1 MSGAVDPTFD
11 LVETFNIVLWFLPLP
26 FLGLALSDRGRRWW
40 PGWTMVATMF
50 LLVSL
55 EVSSQ
60 IAGRWLGD
68 LDRFHPIWRFLGG
81 AILLVVLSEG
91 SSRTGWGT
99 RGSRVQIRRFLG
111 MSLLPAGVLSA
122 LLLGRVSP
130 AMSTLPAWVCL
141 AAFETFAIM
150 TAPVRWVRWM
160 RIVAASLLA
169 VSLLREPF
177 WLPFSVLITLLT
189 ATQALSHIRQDNR
202 LRLLRAREAL
212 QPKAIQDLLAQTTG
226 PRLSRDDESL
236 PVDRLDALLGFAMQ
250 STGSV
255 GGAIFLYIE
264 TPVSGVGTLSRRLEC
279 VVAKG
284 SLRDCLH
291 SNDASLGAQALVSFL
306 PSTMTSKVLRASE
319 PTIAYALS
327 ALKAPKLAA
336 APLRSQ
342 GRPLGLVV
350 LSPPTSRDDF
360 SPSDLHIL
368 DFLSQQAVFSLNYE
382 AVYHKLMEDSRLARE
397 FEIAAR
403 IQTSLLPREMP
414 KVPGLALS
422 AKVIPAREVGGDY
435 YDLLPLPDDKLAVVI
450 GDVSGK
456 GLPAGMIMLIVR
468 TTIHLLVDADPQ
480 GNPAQLLRSLEEKL
494 APQLDALTFM
504 TFLALRWSAR
514 DRILTWSGA
523 GHEHILWRS
532 ALDGK
537 IHRIKTG
544 GLALGLQR
552 DHFLPREERKLMLSE
567 GDVILLYTDGVIE
580 CRGPDGTAWGLARLE
595 ESMERHHSQTPEELL
610 EGILSDLDRFRQ
622 NILPS
627 DDRTLLVMKAS

>member
-1 MSGAVDPTFD
+1 MTAAVDPSFD
-11 LVETFNIVLWFLPLP
+11 LIETFNIVLWFLPLP

-40 PGWTMVATMF
+40 PGWTLVGMLF
-50 LLVSL
+50 LLVAL
-55 EVSSQ
+55 EVISQ
-60 IAGRWLGD
+60 VGGRLVGV
-68 LDRFHPIWRFLGG
+68 LEPLHPMWRFIGG
-81 AILLVVLSEG
+81 SVLLVVLSEG

-99 RGSRVQIRRFLG
+99 RGPRVQARRFLG
-111 MSLLPAGVLSA
+111 ICLLPAGVLCA
-122 LLLGRVSP
+122 LLWGKTSITIAAV
-130 AMSTLPAWVCL
+130 PAWTTLV
-141 AAFETFAIM
+141 AFEAVAIL

-160 RIVAASLLA
+160 RFASGTLLGLSLLQEA
-169 VSLLREPF
+169 F
-177 WLPFSVLITLLT
+177 WLPFSVLVTLLT

-202 LRLLRAREAL
+202 LRLMRAREAL

-226 PRLSRDDESL
+226 PRLARDDESL
-236 PVDRLDALLGFAMQ
+236 PVDRLEALLGFATQ
-250 STGSV
+250 STGAV

-264 TPVSGVGTLSRRLEC
+264 SPVSGIGTLSRKLEC

-284 SLRDCLH
+284 TLKDCLH
-291 SNDASLGAQALVSFL
+291 STEASLGAQALVSFL
-306 PSTMTSKVLRASE
+306 PSTVASKVLRASE
-319 PTIAYALS
+319 PTVAYALS
-327 ALKAPKLAA
+327 AMKAPKLAV

-350 LSPPTSRDDF
+350 LSPATSRDEF
-360 SPSDLHIL
+360 GANDLHVL

-397 FEIAAR
+397 FEIAAK
-403 IQTSLLPREMP
+403 IQMGLLPREMP
-414 KVPGLALS
+414 KIQGLS
-422 AKVIPAREVGGDY
+422 IGAKVIPAREVGGDY
-435 YDLLPLPDDKLAVVI
+435 YDLLPLPDDRMVVVI

-468 TTIHLLVDADPQ
+468 TTIHLLVDADPH

-504 TFLALRWSAR
+504 TFLALRWNGR

-532 ALDGK
+532 TLDGK

-567 GDVILLYTDGVIE
+567 ADVVLLYTDGVIE
-580 CRGPDGTAWGLARLE
+580 CRGPDGGAWGLARLE
-595 ESMERHHSQTPEELL
+595 ESLERHHTGSPEEIL
-610 EGILSDLDRFRQ
+610 EGVLADLDRFRQ
-622 NILPS
+622 NILPA
-627 DDRTLLVMKAS
+627 DDRTLVVMKAT

>member
-1 MSGAVDPTFD
+1 MNRAIDPAFD
-11 LVETFNIVLWFLPLP
+11 LIETFNIVLWFLPLP

-50 LLVSL
+50 LLVAL
-55 EVSSQ
+55 EVTEQ
-60 IAGRWLGD
+60 VAGKWLGEIGR
-68 LDRFHPIWRFLGG
+68 LHNVLRFLGG
-81 AILLVVLSEG
+81 AVLLVVLSEG

-99 RGSRVQIRRFLG
+99 HGTKVQIRRFLG
-111 MSLLPAGVLSA
+111 ISLVPAGVLTA
-122 LLLGRVSP
+122 LLLNRVP
-130 AMSTLPAWVCL
+130 LPLACLPAWTSLCV
-141 AAFETFAIM
+141 FEVFAIL
-150 TAPVRWVRWM
+150 TAPVLWVRWM
-160 RIVAASLLA
+160 RIGAAILLSLALF
-169 VSLLREPF
+169 REHF
-177 WLPFSVLITLLT
+177 WLPFSVLATLLT

-226 PRLSRDDESL
+226 SRLVRDDESL
-236 PVDRLDALLGFAMQ
+236 PVDRLEALLGFAMQ

-264 TPVSGVGTLSRRLEC
+264 TPVSGVGTLSRKLEC

-284 SLRDCLH
+284 SLRDCLQ
-291 SNDASLGAQALVSFL
+291 STEASLGAQALVSFL
-306 PSTMTSKVLRASE
+306 PSTMSSKVLLASE

-350 LSPPTSRDDF
+350 LSPSSSRDDF
-360 SPSDLHIL
+360 GASDLHIL

-403 IQTSLLPREMP
+403 IQMGLLPREMP
-414 KVPGLALS
+414 KVPGLTLS

-435 YDLLPLPDDKLAVVI
+435 YDLLPLPDDRLAVVI

-480 GNPAQLLRSLEEKL
+480 GNPAHLLRTLEEKL

-552 DHFLPREERKLMLSE
+552 DHFLPREERKLMLTE

-580 CRGPDGTAWGLARLE
+580 CRGPDGTGWGLSRLE
-595 ESMERHHSQTPEELL
+595 ESMERHHHCTPEELL